1 MSLNPKAR
9 IRRTLATLAGLLLA
23 GSLSLNVS
31 AGESYALRYLVVFGG
46 SYALDGSYAL
56 GGNYAL
62 NHEYALGLV
71 ESAGGTV
78 TNDLSK
84 QIGVMVVES
93 SNDAFYALMSSYALV
108 EVVDASDSH
117 LREHRAT
124 VQVVLDE
131 STEIVRAERG
141 VLILRREGLMA
152 PAPFTLRRP
161 VAKTSIVLPSLETLI
176 MVPWCA
182 DLGSGPHGAPLP

>member
-1 MSLNPKAR
+1 MSLDLTAR

-71 ESAGGTV
+71 EAAGGTV

-93 SNDAFYALMSSYALV
+93 SNEAFYALMSSYALV
-108 EVVDASDSH
+108 EEVGTDYSWQGIPSYALDQATGDAPDPGTDP
-117 LREHRAT
+117 L
-124 VQVVLDE
+124 E
-131 STEIVRAERG
+131 S
-141 VLILRREGLMA
+141 LQ
-152 PAPFTLRRP
+152 
-161 VAKTSIVLPSLETLI
+161 
-176 MVPWCA
+176 
-182 DLGSGPHGAPLP
+182 